1 LSSPWG
7 MEPGESNLRLVQSAT
22 VEFRA
27 IVLEELALFVFPMVR
42 LFVEISIRPFRILS
56 VTAQ

>member
-1 LSSPWG
+1 